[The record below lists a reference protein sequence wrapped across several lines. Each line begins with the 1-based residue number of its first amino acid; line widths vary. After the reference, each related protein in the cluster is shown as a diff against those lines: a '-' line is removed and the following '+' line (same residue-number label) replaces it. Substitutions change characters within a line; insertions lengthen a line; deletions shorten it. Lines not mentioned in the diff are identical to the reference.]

1 MAFIPNGS
9 GGPVSGV
16 GVSSA
21 DVMDNGLRAYMLRIY
36 NWMALG
42 LLISAAV
49 AYLIAE
55 TPIRDY
61 FYATAMQVD
70 GQIVTS
76 PTLLGWA
83 VVFLPLIFVFVLSAG
98 VNRFSRE
105 TVQTLFIIYSA
116 SMGACL
122 SSILLRYEGGSI
134 ARAFAISAA
143 TFLAMSLWGYTTKR
157 SLASMGSFLFMGLVG
172 LILASIAQIFIH
184 SSGLNFGIN
193 VAGVLIFTLFT
204 AYDTQRIR
212 ATYAYHT
219 QYSGT
224 ADLGKYSVYDALSL
238 YLNFVN
244 LFVFLLQF
252 IGVRRQ

>member
-55 TPIRDY
+55 TPLRDY

-76 PTLLGWA
+76 PTLLGWG

-122 SSILLRYEGGSI
+122 SSILLRYEG
-134 ARAFAISAA
+134 ARSHARSQSALRLSSPCRYGVTRHGA
-143 TFLAMSLWGYTTKR
+143 AWPQWGHFFLW
-157 SLASMGSFLFMGLVG
+157 
-172 LILASIAQIFIH
+172 
-184 SSGLNFGIN
+184 
-193 VAGVLIFTLFT
+193 
-204 AYDTQRIR
+204 D
-212 ATYAYHT
+212 
-219 QYSGT
+219 
-224 ADLGKYSVYDALSL
+224 
-238 YLNFVN
+238 
-244 LFVFLLQF
+244 
-252 IGVRRQ
+252 